1 MPLQPPHD
9 HHHHHRVAVEA
20 ATWVGG
26 GRYPCAPVMHLPTP
40 YVDHQKAVTI
50 WNDVNLKK
58 ETLKIEAD
66 EENHGKFIVS
76 FTFDVTVACS
86 VTLCFFAK
94 EGDNCNLT
102 SVKEDL
108 ISPITLNFQQGLGQR
123 FRQTLGTGI
132 DLSAYDKSELS
143 KRNDMNVYLLAMK
156 AEATP
161 SSPEDGKQYP
171 SVTNSQPLFSA

>member
-1 MPLQPPHD
+1 MILFNLITHFQQV
-9 HHHHHRVAVEA
+9 VALNDSISPSGIMYDDVQ
-20 ATWVGG
+20 
-26 GRYPCAPVMHLPTP
+26 APSTFFTNVF
-40 YVDHQKAVTI
+40 
-50 WNDVNLKK
+50 
-58 ETLKIEAD
+58 TLKIEAD
-66 EENHGKFIVS
+66 EENPGKFIVS
-76 FTFDVTVACS
+76 FTFDATVACS
-86 VTLCFFAK
+86 ITLYFFAK

-102 SVKEDL
+102 SIKEDS

-132 DLSAYDKSELS
+132 DLSAYDESELS
-143 KRNDMNVYLLAMK
+143 KRNDTSVYLLAMK